1 MDYKKAL
8 DFLSQYTNYER
19 ELRYPYDGWSMN
31 LDRVRVMLDAMGAP
45 DKGLRVV
52 HIAGSKGK
60 GSVAAMIES
69 MARAEGF
76 STGLFTSP
84 HLVDFRERIRLSGE
98 MISEDKVAALVE
110 RLIPAADKVKEQ
122 PKLGPVT
129 YFEILT
135 TLAFA
140 AFADAKVD
148 LAVVE
153 AGLGG
158 RFDATTV
165 CDPAVSVITPISLD
179 HTDIL
184 GDTIPK
190 IAVEKS
196 FIIKPGRPAAIAP
209 QPEDALAVFEAR
221 AKEVGASI
229 ELVNERYSWRSLS
242 QEVDGQQASLSGARD
257 LDDVLIPLAGEHQL
271 INAATALTALD
282 LLGDSGVVVSDEAA
296 ILGLSNLSWP
306 ARFQRI
312 RENPDLILD
321 GAHNAASAACLR
333 DTLAAVCPGK
343 KIIAVIGLGGDK
355 DAEGFARELGPA
367 LDTVFITRSRAMKAV
382 EPERLKDALGPFNV
396 EAVETGSVGEAME
409 AALSKASPDDV
420 VLVTGSFYVISEVME
435 WDSR

>member
-1 MDYKKAL
+1 MDYQEAL
-8 DFLSQYTNYER
+8 SFLSQYTNYER

-31 LDRVRVMLDAMGAP
+31 LDRVRVMLDSMGAP

-52 HIAGSKGK
+52 HVAGSKGK
-60 GSVAAMIES
+60 GSVAAMIET
-69 MARAEGF
+69 MARASGIT
-76 STGLFTSP
+76 TGLFTSP
-84 HLVDFRERIRLSGE
+84 HLVDFRERIGLSGE
-98 MISEDKVAALVE
+98 MISEDMVAALVE
-110 RLIPAADKVKEQ
+110 RLIPAADKVRER

-135 TLAFA
+135 ALAFA

-148 LAVVE
+148 LAVIE

-165 CDPAVSVITPISLD
+165 CDPAVSVITPVSLD

-184 GDTIPK
+184 GDTTLK

-209 QPEDALAVFEAR
+209 QPEDALAVFEKR
-221 AKEVGASI
+221 AEEVGAALA
-229 ELVNERYSWRSLS
+229 LVSECYTWRSLS
-242 QEVDGQQASLSGARD
+242 QEVDGQRASFAGARD
-257 LDDVLIPLAGEHQL
+257 LDDVFIPLAGEHQL

-282 LLGDSGVVVSDEAA
+282 LLAESGAAVSDEAA
-296 ILGLSNLSWP
+296 ILGLSRLSWP

-312 RENPDLILD
+312 RKSPDLILD

-333 DTLAAVCPGK
+333 DTLAAACPGK
-343 KIIAVIGLGGDK
+343 KIVAVIGLGGDK
-355 DAEGFARELGPA
+355 DVEGFARALGPA

-382 EPERLKDALGPFNV
+382 
-396 EAVETGSVGEAME
+396 
-409 AALSKASPDDV
+409 
-420 VLVTGSFYVISEVME
+420 
-435 WDSR
+435 